1 MRGNGIADLCAMPER
16 AETRCHPV
24 WRDTSGKD
32 NAGGTTGGA
41 ALIII
46 NREETQL
53 DHAANVVLHA
63 DVAEALPAI
72 AARLP
77 AVRAVHM
84 RETKVT

>member
-1 MRGNGIADLCAMPER
+1 MREAQQAALRCDLMLVAGSSLQVFPAANLPAMAHRNGA
-16 AETRCHPV
+16 V
-24 WRDTSGKD
+24 
-32 NAGGTTGGA
+32 
-41 ALIII
+41 LIII
-46 NREETQL
+46 NREETHL

>member
-1 MRGNGIADLCAMPER
+1 MAHRN
-16 AETRCHPV
+16 
-24 WRDTSGKD
+24 
-32 NAGGTTGGA
+32 GA

-77 AVRAVHM
+77 AVRAVHT